1 MPTIH
6 HAVDIDAG
14 DDRVWSVL
22 ADVSRLP
29 ELSGSTTHVRVDGL
43 LREVGQTFEQTVRI
57 AGRSSTGTWRVD
69 GLEPGR
75 RLEISGS
82 LPGGVPY
89 RMVELLEPLGA
100 DRTRLSITAE
110 YELPMGP
117 LGRLAGRLGIERRAD
132 RELREVLEG
141 VARLA
146 EEMPSARRSGTEP

>member
-1 MPTIH
+1 VPTIH
-6 HAVDIDAG
+6 HAVEIDAP
-14 DDRVWSVL
+14 DARVWSVL

-29 ELSGSTTHVRVDGL
+29 ELSGSTTEVRVDGL
-43 LREVGQTFEQTVRI
+43 LREVGQTFEQTVRL
-57 AGRSSTGTWRVD
+57 AGRSSTGTWRVEA
-69 GLEPGR
+69 LEPGR

-89 RMVELLEPLGA
+89 RMVELLEPLGP

-110 YELPMGP
+110 YQLPMGA
-117 LGRLAGRLGIERRAD
+117 LGRLAGRLGVERRAD

-146 EEMPSARRSGTEP
+146 EATPAARRAGTEP